1 MQDQQA
7 SAPQIVDLDR
17 DRQRLS
23 DILLTPQSVV
33 NLSPSTSSSAPLPNA
48 PLVTQKRASR
58 RAKHSHIAS
67 HLNPITVPSPSSHNQ
82 LGSPIVSYSSF
93 SDSHPHASSR
103 RDPDLTADSL
113 HKGLRPKSS
122 FHQSLLNLRDELHK
136 PSDSG
141 VYHSS
146 VAPVGFVTN
155 ADLPLLPPAAT
166 ITS

>member
-23 DILLTPQSVV
+23 SVLLTPQSEA
-33 NLSPSTSSSAPLPNA
+33 NLSPSSTSSSSPLPNE

-58 RAKHSHIAS
+58 RAKRSHLAS
-67 HLNPITVPSPSSHNQ
+67 HLNPITVPPSSSPNQ
-82 LGSPIVSYSSF
+82 LGSPIVAYSSF

-103 RDPDLTADSL
+103 RDPDLNADSL

-122 FHQSLLNLRDELHK
+122 YHQSLLNLRDELHK

-146 VAPVGFVTN
+146 VS
-155 ADLPLLPPAAT
+155 PAGVH
-166 ITS
+166 IER

>member
-23 DILLTPQSVV
+23 SSVLLTPQSVA
-33 NLSPSTSSSAPLPNA
+33 NLSPSSTSSSPPLPNA
-48 PLVTQKRASR
+48 PLVTQKRAFS
-58 RAKHSHIAS
+58 RAKRFHIAS
-67 HLNPITVPSPSSHNQ
+67 HLNPITVPSPSSPDQ
-82 LGSPIVSYSSF
+82 LGSPIVSYSSS

-122 FHQSLLNLRDELHK
+122 YHQSLLNLRDELHK
-136 PSDSG
+136 TSDSG
-141 VYHSS
+141 VYHSKRCPS
-146 VAPVGFVTN
+146 GFRN
-155 ADLPLLPPAAT
+155 ER
-166 ITS
+166 

>member
-7 SAPQIVDLDR
+7 SAPQMVDLDR

-33 NLSPSTSSSAPLPNA
+33 NLSPSTTSSSSPLPNA
-48 PLVTQKRASR
+48 PLVTRKRASR
-58 RAKHSHIAS
+58 RAKRSHIAS
-67 HLNPITVPSPSSHNQ
+67 HLNPITVPSPPSHNQ
-82 LGSPIVSYSSF
+82 LGSPIVSCSSF

-103 RDPDLTADSL
+103 RDPDLTTDSL

-122 FHQSLLNLRDELHK
+122 YHQSLLNLRDELHK

-146 VAPVGFVTN
+146 GTR
-155 ADLPLLPPAAT
+155 
-166 ITS
+166 IER

>member
-1 MQDQQA
+1 MQDQRA

-23 DILLTPQSVV
+23 SVLLTPQSEANL
-33 NLSPSTSSSAPLPNA
+33 NLSPSSTSSSSPLPNA

-58 RAKHSHIAS
+58 RAKRSHLAS
-67 HLNPITVPSPSSHNQ
+67 HLNPITVPSSSSPNQ
-82 LGSPIVSYSSF
+82 LGSPIVAYSSF
-93 SDSHPHASSR
+93 SDSQPHASSR
-103 RDPDLTADSL
+103 RDPDLTPDSL

-122 FHQSLLNLRDELHK
+122 YHQSLLNLRDELHK

-146 VAPVGFVTN
+146 VF
-155 ADLPLLPPAAT
+155 PAGVR
-166 ITS
+166 IER